1 MDSRV
6 SVSNKAHVPT
16 IVCVN
21 HATVPLGV
29 DFDDLVAAMQV
40 FVDDHVAPVWGTRAK
55 LVKAKDLKPGK
66 WAMVFVDH
74 ADHAR
79 ALARHDLTPD
89 GLPMARVFVKTTL
102 ANNNLVSVAATHEL
116 VEMLVDPAINIV
128 TMRKGSNLVYQY
140 ETADPVED
148 LHFPVNGI
156 PMTNFVYPTY
166 FEEFHKPGSVK
177 FDHLGAL
184 SEPFQIHAGGYQ
196 GVLKNGKWIP
206 IHGSAEK
213 KARFEREDRRGRRSE
228 QRAAR
233 SRLHTSKA

>member
-1 MDSRV
+1 MKPKTRV
-6 SVSNKAHVPT
+6 SGKAHVPT

-40 FVDDHVAPVWGTRAK
+40 FVDEHVAPVWGTPAK
-55 LVKAKDLKPGK
+55 LVRARDLKPGK

-116 VEMLVDPAINIV
+116 VEMLVDPAINLV
-128 TMRKGSNLVYQY
+128 TMRSRSKLVYQY

-166 FEEFHKPGSVK
+166 FEEFHKQGSVK
-177 FDHLGAL
+177 FDHLSVL
-184 SEPFQIHAGGYQ
+184 NKPFQIHAGGYQ
-196 GVLKNGKWIP
+196 GVLKDGKWIP
-206 IHGSAEK
+206 IHGSPEK
-213 KARFEREDRRGRRSE
+213 KKRFAREDRRGRRSE
-228 QRAAR
+228 QRAAKKRVR
-233 SRLHTSKA
+233 SV

>member
-1 MDSRV
+1 MKRKGGI
-6 SVSNKAHVPT
+6 SNKAHVPT

-29 DFDDLVAAMQV
+29 DFGDLVAAMQV
-40 FVDDHVAPVWGTRAK
+40 FVDAHVAPIWGTPAK
-55 LVKAKDLKPGK
+55 LVKARDLKPGK

-89 GLPMARVFVKTTL
+89 GLPLARVFVKTTL
-102 ANNNLVSVAATHEL
+102 QNKNLVSVAATHEL
-116 VEMLVDPAINIV
+116 VEMLVDPAINLV
-128 TMRKGSNLVYQY
+128 TMKTGSKLVYQY

-148 LHFPVNGI
+148 LHFKVNGI

-166 FEEFHKPGSVK
+166 FEAFHKPGSVK
-177 FDHLGAL
+177 FDHLNAL
-184 SEPFQIHAGGYQ
+184 NKPFQIHAGGYQ
-196 GVLKNGKWIP
+196 GVLKDGKWVP

-213 KARFEREDRRGRRSE
+213 KKRFAREDRRGRRGE
-228 QRAAR
+228 QRAAKKRVR
-233 SRLHTSKA
+233 SV